1 MKDNH
6 LSHSYDY
13 EHFPFQLSGVL
24 LLISTYS
31 CSTRHRTP
39 QSPAALAASVAS
51 LWTPLDSNS
60 PD

>member
-1 MKDNH
+1 MKDDN
-6 LSHSYDY
+6 LSHSRDY
-13 EHFPFQLSGVL
+13 EHFLSQFPGIHL
-24 LLISTYS
+24 FISMYS

-39 QSPAALAASVAS
+39 QSAAALASSVAS